1 MRQSRAANLN
11 LQNPYLDE
19 AKSVSTE
26 VLVSACPW
34 CKSNFDQAVKENG
47 DSVKVMDIAEI
58 ISAAL

>member
-1 MRQSRAANLN
+1 MANLN